1 MDKFIWISGSINSG
15 KSTIARLLCDKI
27 ENGVNIELD
36 VLSYFDKNLSIDQK
50 TNFIIQDGLDLAKNW
65 IDRKCMP
72 ILNWP
77 LWGDEAAFMLAYSK
91 KLNLEP
97 VIINLIPGIETV
109 KKNRGKRALTEWELN
124 RIDYMHNAGNI
135 NNPQHGI
142 KIDNANLT
150 PDETVDRIISNFGSS
165 ISELFNWKF

>member
-27 ENGVNIELD
+27 ENGINIELD
-36 VLSYFDKNLSIDQK
+36 VLSHFDNKLSIDK
-50 TNFIIQDGLDLAKNW
+50 KANFIIQDGLDLAKNW
-65 IDRKCMP
+65 INRKCMP

-97 VIINLIPGIETV
+97 IIINLIPGIETV
-109 KKNRGKRALTEWELN
+109 KKNRGERALTEWELN
-124 RIDYMHNAGNI
+124 RIDYMYNAGNI

-142 KIDNANLT
+142 KIDNSGLT
-150 PDETVDRIISNFGSS
+150 TSETIDKIMILLNNDVNQTTIH
-165 ISELFNWKF
+165 